1 MPNHHLY
8 QAIMLSNSKT
18 LLTLSLACLISFN
31 TQAENSVP
39 NTDSSAANAAVEFK
53 QSLPTTMEEIAT
65 VDVLGEICPKI
76 LGERMTRQF
85 NQGYQHLVSSLLPNI
100 PSPSIAI
107 QSLRGDAEYN
117 ALLQTARADTA
128 KYAVAENRAV
138 CLDVLH
144 YPAATAE

>member
-1 MPNHHLY
+1 
-8 QAIMLSNSKT
+8 MLSNSKT
-18 LLTLSLACLISFN
+18 LLMVSLACIISLN
-31 TQAENSVP
+31 AQAASPVP
-39 NTDSSAANAAVEFK
+39 TTDSDAANAAVEFK

-76 LGERMTRQF
+76 LGERMNRQF
-85 NQGYQHLVSSLLPNI
+85 NQGYQHLVSGLLPNI

-107 QSLRGDAEYN
+107 QSLHSDAEYSV
-117 ALLQTARADTA
+117 LLNTARADAA

-144 YPAATAE
+144 YPAPTQ

>member
-1 MPNHHLY
+1 
-8 QAIMLSNSKT
+8 MLSNSKT
-18 LLTLSLACLISFN
+18 LLMVSVACIISLNA
-31 TQAENSVP
+31 QAASPVP
-39 NTDSSAANAAVEFK
+39 TTDSATIDSSAANAAVEFK

-76 LGERMTRQF
+76 LGERMNRQF
-85 NQGYQHLVSSLLPNI
+85 NQGYQHLVSGLLPNI

-107 QSLRGDAEYN
+107 QSLHSDAEYS
-117 ALLQTARADTA
+117 ALLNTARADAA

-144 YPAATAE
+144 YPAPTQ

>member
-1 MPNHHLY
+1 
-8 QAIMLSNSKT
+8 MLSNSKT
-18 LLTLSLACLISFN
+18 LLMVSLACIISLN
-31 TQAENSVP
+31 AQAASPVPTTDSANPNSA
-39 NTDSSAANAAVEFK
+39 TIDSSAANAAVEFK

-76 LGERMTRQF
+76 LSERMNRQF
-85 NQGYQHLVSSLLPNI
+85 NQGYQPLVSGLLPNI

-107 QSLRGDAEYN
+107 QSLHSDAEYS
-117 ALLQTARADTA
+117 ALLNTARADAA

-144 YPAATAE
+144 YPAPTQ